1 MNFYTV
7 NGSPNCRKVHALIN
21 YLQLDVQIN
30 ELDIFAGE
38 LETPEFKALNPN
50 GMVPVLEDG
59 QFLLWESNAIMQYLA
74 AMAPESSFYPT
85 DPKLRADIHRWQY
98 WEQNHFNRATG
109 TILFEN
115 MLKCLFKMGE
125 ADAEKVAA
133 ATEDFHKYA
142 KLLDAHLAGRDFM
155 LGDKLTVA
163 DFSVA
168 SFSEYFDTA
177 KVPFRKYSNLN
188 AWLERL
194 DEIPAWADTP
204 SLAA

>member
-21 YLQLDVQIN
+21 HLKLDIQIN
-30 ELDIFAGE
+30 ELNIFTGE
-38 LETPEFKALNPN
+38 LETPEFFALNPN

-59 QFLLWESNAIMQYLA
+59 HFRLSESNAIMQYLA
-74 AMAPESSFYPT
+74 DTVAESSFYPR
-85 DPKLRADIHRWQY
+85 DAQCRADIHHWQF

-109 TILFEN
+109 TIIFEN
-115 MLKCLFKMGE
+115 MLKDIFKIGE
-125 ADAEKVAA
+125 PDVEKVAA
-133 ATEDFHKYA
+133 ATEEFHKYA
-142 KLLDAHLAGRDFM
+142 TLLDTHLQKKNFI
-155 LGDKLTVA
+155 LGDKLTLA

-168 SFSEYFDTA
+168 SYSEYFDTA
-177 KVPFRKYSNLN
+177 KVPFRKYPNLV

-194 DEIPAWADTP
+194 DAIPAWADTP

>member
-21 YLQLDVQIN
+21 YLDLDVQIN
-30 ELDIFAGE
+30 ELDIFTGE
-38 LETPEFKALNPN
+38 LATPEFKALNPN

-59 QFLLWESNAIMQYLA
+59 NFLLWESNAIMQYLA
-74 AMAPESSFYPT
+74 AKAPESSFYPA
-85 DPKLRADIHRWQY
+85 DPQQRADIHRWQN

-115 MLKCLFKMGE
+115 MLKCIFKIGE
-125 ADAEKVAA
+125 PDAEKVAA
-133 ATEDFHKYA
+133 ATEDFHQHA
-142 KLLDAHLAGRDFM
+142 KLLDAHLVGRDYM

-177 KVPFRKYSNLN
+177 KVPFRKYSNLI

-194 DEIPAWADTP
+194 EAIPAWADTP

>member
-7 NGSPNCRKVHALIN
+7 NGSPNCRKVHAVIN
-21 YLQLDVQIN
+21 YLELDVQIN
-30 ELDIFAGE
+30 ELDVFSDQ
-38 LETPEFKALNPN
+38 LNTPEFHALNPN

-59 QFLLWESNAIMQYLA
+59 HFLLWESNAIMQYLA
-74 AMAPESSFYPT
+74 TMAADTSFYPT
-85 DPKLRADIHRWQY
+85 APQSRADVHRWQF

-109 TILFEN
+109 TIIFEN
-115 MLKCLFKMGE
+115 MLKCMFKLGE
-125 ADAEKVAA
+125 PDANNVAV
-133 ATEDFHKYA
+133 ATEDFTQYA
-142 KLLDAHLAGRDFM
+142 KLLDAHLVGRDFI
-155 LGDKLTVA
+155 LGNKLTLA

-177 KVPFRKYSNLN
+177 KIPFRKYSNLA

-194 DEIPAWADTP
+194 DAIPAWADTP

>member
-7 NGSPNCRKVHALIN
+7 NGSPNCRKVHAVIN
-21 YLQLDVQIN
+21 YLKLDVQIN

-38 LETPEFKALNPN
+38 LATPEFHSLNPN
-50 GMVPVLEDG
+50 GMVPVIQEG

-74 AMAPESSFYPT
+74 AKVPESSFYPGE
-85 DPKLRADIHRWQY
+85 PQLRADIHRWQF

-109 TILFEN
+109 ALVFEN
-115 MLKCLFKMGE
+115 MLKCIFKIGE
-125 ADAEKVAA
+125 ADTEKVAA

-142 KLLDAHLAGRDFM
+142 TVLDTHLEKKDFILGSKLSL
-155 LGDKLTVA
+155 A

-168 SFSEYFDTA
+168 GFSEYFDTA
-177 KVPFRKYSNLN
+177 KVPFRKYPNLV

-194 DEIPAWADTP
+194 DAIPAWADTP